1 MTATIKEIAAKA
13 QVSIATVSRAIN
25 RDPSV
30 TEGTRKRILKI
41 AAKMDYR
48 PNILARNLT
57 QKKSN
62 LIGLILP
69 EISDEFFTEVIKG
82 VDEIAFSGNF
92 YTIVASSHKYQS
104 LKEELVTF
112 IRNGLISGLILLASN
127 IDEELISILS
137 KSHIPV
143 VLINS
148 NKKVKKFDRIVLDD
162 YSGAFSMTK
171 YLIKKKN
178 YDYLAHITG
187 PIDNDDAI
195 LRRNGFIDA
204 CKKFGIK
211 FIVDKGDFSRE
222 SGFNACKKLLSL
234 KNKPQII
241 FAGNDM
247 MAIGCYDY
255 IKQNNLRIPEDIGIA
270 GFDDIFVAQY
280 LTPPLTTVQVNIED
294 IGKKAADILLRRIQS
309 SNGIPSAEINI
320 PVKLIIRESC

>member
-1 MTATIKEIAAKA
+1 MAATIKEIASKA
-13 QVSIATVSRAIN
+13 RVSIATVSRAIN
-25 RDPSV
+25 LDPSV
-30 TEGTRKRILKI
+30 TEETRKKILKI
-41 AAKMDYR
+41 AAKLDYR
-48 PNILARNLT
+48 PNVLARNLT

-82 VDEIAFSGNF
+82 VDEVAFSGNF
-92 YTIVASSHKYQS
+92 YTIVASSHKYKS

-137 KSHIPV
+137 KSQIPV

-148 NKKVKKFDRIVLDD
+148 NTKIKKFDRIGLDD
-162 YSGAFSMTK
+162 YSGAFSITK
-171 YLIKKKN
+171 YLINKRKN
-178 YDYLAHITG
+178 NFLAHITG
-187 PIDNDDAI
+187 PVDNDDAI

-211 FIVDKGDFSRE
+211 FLVEKGDFSRE
-222 SGFNACKKLLSL
+222 SGFNACKKLMSL
-234 KNKPQII
+234 KNKPQAI

-255 IKQNNLRIPEDIGIA
+255 VKQNNLKIPDDIGIA

-280 LTPPLTTVQVNIED
+280 LIPPLTTVQVNIED
-294 IGKKAADILLRRIQS
+294 IGKKAADFLLKRIQS
-309 SNGIPSAEINI
+309 SNGSTAAVMNI